1 MSYIEMPDV
10 KSMNNDTKFDA
21 DVKFGDK
28 GISQKFTTQG
38 GSQDINA
45 IDQVVDRAFMDSAA
59 LVPVN
64 REEFG
69 MCKRVRKST
78 QKVLEYQISL
88 LEKKQRKL
96 TSKLERKSEEIDD
109 FLYSTKN
116 QITVEESMVQFND
129 IFKMFDSAQN

>member
-1 MSYIEMPDV
+1 MSYTEMPDV
-10 KSMNNDTKFDA
+10 KSMNDDAKFDA

-28 GISQKFTTQG
+28 GISYSQG
-38 GSQDINA
+38 GSQDVNA
-45 IDQVVDRAFMDSAA
+45 IDQVVDRAFMESAA

-88 LEKKQRKL
+88 LQKKQRKL

-109 FLYSTKN
+109 LLYSTKN